1 MPELNKIEAYL
12 IDLKLNYLELAPNS
26 WLINDDSRGLEE
38 TVVISEPPLA
48 IIRVKVMEI
57 PVSNRE
63 EFFEKLLR
71 FNATDIVHGAYGL
84 EGNDVILI
92 DTLQYD
98 TLSKEEL
105 QASLDAVGLAL
116 SQHYPVLSKYRT
128 K

>member
-1 MPELNKIEAYL
+1 MPELSKIEACL
-12 IDLKLNYLELAPNS
+12 IDLKLNYLELGPNS

-38 TVVISEPPLA
+38 TVVICEPPLT
-48 IIRVKVMEI
+48 IIRVKVMEN
-57 PVSNRE
+57 PSSNRE
-63 EFFEKLLR
+63 EFYEKLLR

-98 TLSKEEL
+98 SMSKEEL
-105 QASLDAVGLAL
+105 QASLDAVSLAL

>member
-1 MPELNKIEAYL
+1 MPEQNKIEAYL

-38 TVVISEPPLA
+38 TVVICAPPLT

-57 PVSNRE
+57 PATKRE

-71 FNATDIVHGAYGL
+71 FNASDIVHGAYGL

-98 TLSKEEL
+98 GMSKEEL

>member
-38 TVVISEPPLA
+38 TVVICEPPLT

-57 PVSNRE
+57 PATNRE

-71 FNATDIVHGAYGL
+71 FNASDIVHGAYGL

-98 TLSKEEL
+98 AMSKEEL

-116 SQHYPVLSKYRT
+116 SQHYPILSKYRT